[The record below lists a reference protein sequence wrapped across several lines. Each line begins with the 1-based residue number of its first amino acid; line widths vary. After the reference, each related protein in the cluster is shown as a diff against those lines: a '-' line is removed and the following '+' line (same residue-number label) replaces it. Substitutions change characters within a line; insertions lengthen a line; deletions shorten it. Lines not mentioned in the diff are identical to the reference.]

1 MPSTRLKITLSALAV
16 SAAIGGA
23 WALGPGQT
31 LAAPLPPVAVTAPV
45 RVAPAPTPVG
55 YPDMRSIVAAN
66 GPAVVNISVTGKRAD
81 NNASLPQ
88 LDPSDPFYQFFRQFR
103 GMVPRESAPT
113 RGLGS
118 GFILSPDGLVMTN
131 AHVVADAE
139 EVVVKLND
147 KREFKAKILGLD
159 KASDVAV
166 LKIEGRNLP
175 TVRIGNSRQAQVG
188 DWVLAIG
195 SPFGF
200 ESSAS
205 AGIISAKSRSL
216 PDGSYVPFLQT
227 DVAVNPGNSG
237 GPLFNMQ
244 GEVIGINSQ
253 IYSRSGGFQGLSF
266 AIPIELAMNVQQ
278 QIIKHG
284 KVERGRI
291 GITIQ
296 EVDQS
301 LADSFGLNRPAGA
314 LVNSVDKDGPAA
326 RAGLQAGDVI
336 LGIDGQPVELSGE
349 LPAIVAA
356 KRPGDTVRLQVW
368 RNRAAR
374 DVVVQVGAFSEEAT
388 VATTTPSAVGN
399 RLGVAV
405 RPLTPEEKR
414 RTGSSGNLVVERSSG
429 PAARAGIRQ
438 GDIIV
443 AVNGQPVSDAN
454 TLQAALA
461 QSGKRAAILVER
473 GNTRLFVPVELG

>member
-1 MPSTRLKITLSALAV
+1 MPSTRLKLTLAALAV

-23 WALGPGQT
+23 WALGPAQ
-31 LAAPLPPVAVTAPV
+31 PPVAQMPPPAVATPV
-45 RVAPAPTPVG
+45 LLPAPIG

-66 GPAVVNISVTGKRAD
+66 GPAVVNISVTGKRTE
-81 NNASLPQ
+81 NAAGFPQ
-88 LDPSDPFYQFFRQFR
+88 LDPSDPFYHFFRQFR
-103 GMVPRESAPT
+103 GMVPRESTPT

-118 GFILSPDGLVMTN
+118 GFIISPDGLVMTN
-131 AHVVADAE
+131 AHVVADAD
-139 EVVVKLND
+139 EVVVKLTD
-147 KREFKAKILGLD
+147 KREFKARILGQD
-159 KASDVAV
+159 KASDVA
-166 LKIEGRNLP
+166 LLRIEGQNLP

-278 QIIKHG
+278 QIVKHG

-301 LADSFGLNRPAGA
+301 LADSFGLPRPAGA
-314 LVNSVDKDGPAA
+314 LVTSVDKDGPAGK
-326 RAGLQAGDVI
+326 AGLEAGDVI
-336 LGIDGQPVELSGE
+336 LGIDGETVEQSGE

-356 KRPGDTVRLQVW
+356 KRPGENVRLQVW

-374 DVVVQVGAFSEEAT
+374 DLTVQVGAFEEEKTA
-388 VATTTPSAVGN
+388 SAASPELGPN

-414 RTGSSGNLVVERSSG
+414 RTGSSGNLVVERAGG
-429 PAARAGIRQ
+429 PAARAGIRP

-443 AVNGQPVSDAN
+443 SVNGQAVSDADKLN
-454 TLQAALA
+454 AALA
-461 QSGKRAAILVER
+461 QSGKRAAILIER
-473 GNTRLFVPVELG
+473 GNTRLFVPVELS